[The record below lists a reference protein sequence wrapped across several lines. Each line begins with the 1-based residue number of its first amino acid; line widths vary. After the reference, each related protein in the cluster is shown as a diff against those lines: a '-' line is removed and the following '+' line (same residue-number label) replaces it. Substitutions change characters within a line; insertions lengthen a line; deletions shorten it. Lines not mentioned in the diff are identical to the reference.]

1 MTIAQNASSQ
11 QLNRPTHT
19 QIINANIDNIL
30 SDIENRIEH
39 GTKTLSYEY
48 EQLGKQGSTP
58 CFTLLAEFR
67 AQIAN
72 QCPHQP
78 QLYLPLALSVLTA
91 ILQKNLR
98 FSAHYVFLSA
108 EPNANK
114 TTTLNTISNC
124 LKVLELDQSP
134 QWPRSYP
141 ALYQQLEATQD
152 TGMLMLVDE
161 IFKKFRNYYTERDRA
176 DGEVFEKIIATY
188 ESSQFQAP
196 LIRFDKPKAGE
207 ETTERKNLDNIR
219 LSLIGSGT
227 NGEFQQLLKSQQFT
241 DGGWLSRMGLFRLFQ
256 NRELRSVSKILGRGD
271 NNFKLGENLYTN
283 LKYLNNWCF
292 ETVDMNHLVD
302 HQVTIKEK
310 TKHEVK
316 LDFFCPSD
324 VTDCYLGTDGGL
336 ETGNPWDAAM
346 QQLAQDIDTAI
357 KFFDK
362 SGHSK
367 YKAIFEELGGDRTYK
382 KASYYAQLLWLSD
395 AILQPQSPMG
405 LELQAYFDRTVGGKE
420 PNALYLPYTYF
431 DMAIQIVRLMV
442 LNLYSLMVEGL
453 GDEEGTDFAIQ
464 KAILR
469 VFALRQ
475 GESGIA
481 GISQKEVSQYIS
493 NQYRGTIYRQARKDN
508 LEELCYA
515 GHIEPTIDK
524 MGGKPYRGARY
535 KITSVGI
542 QCNPKIFSL
551 PNAPHQ

>member
-1 MTIAQNASSQ
+1 MSIPQNTLSQ
-11 QLNRPTHT
+11 QVSQQVSQPT
-19 QIINANIDNIL
+19 QAKVINAFIDTIL
-30 SDIENRIEH
+30 SDIEHRINH
-39 GTKTLSYEY
+39 GTKTLACEY
-48 EQLGKQGSTP
+48 EQLGKQGVGVSP
-58 CFTLLAEFR
+58 CFTLLGDFR
-67 AQIAN
+67 AQIHQ

-78 QLYLPLALSVLTA
+78 QLYMPLALSVLTA
-91 ILQKNLR
+91 ILQKSLS

-124 LKVLELDQSP
+124 LKVLDLNQSP

-161 IFKKFRNYYTERDRA
+161 IFKKFRNYYTERERS

-196 LIRFDKPKAGE
+196 LIRFDKPKE
-207 ETTERKNLDNIR
+207 NEQSFERKNLHNIR

-227 NGEFQQLLKSQQFT
+227 HGEFKQLMASSQFT
-241 DGGWLSRMGLFRLFQ
+241 DGGWLSRMGLFRLYQ
-256 NRELRSVSKILGRGD
+256 NKELRSASQVLGRGE
-271 NNFKLGENLYTN
+271 NSFKLGENIYVV
-283 LKYLNNWCF
+283 LKHLNNWCLQ
-292 ETVDMNHLVD
+292 ETDINVMSE
-302 HQVTIKEK
+302 HQVTITQK
-310 TKHEVK
+310 TKRQVK
-316 LDFFCPSD
+316 LDFFCPSNKIE
-324 VTDCYLGTDGGL
+324 YLSVDMVMQ
-336 ETGNPWDAAM
+336 EGNPWDDAM
-346 QQLAQDIDTAI
+346 QPLCQDIDTAV
-357 KFFDK
+357 KFFDTV
-362 SGHSK
+362 GHSK
-367 YKAIFEELGGDRTYK
+367 YKSIFEELAGDRTYK
-382 KASYYAQLLWLSD
+382 KASYYAQLLWLTD

-405 LELQAYFDRTVGGKE
+405 LELQAYFDRTVGGRE

-431 DMAIQIVRLMV
+431 DMGIQIVRLMV

-535 KITSVGI
+535 RVTSVGI
-542 QCNPKIFSL
+542 QSNPKIFK
-551 PNAPHQ
+551 N